1 MNTYINNTNY
11 NRYILEPKQRPTQTR
26 LFSLI
31 APIPVDNN
39 NSSSLFNFD
48 GYIKIILKLS

>member
-11 NRYILEPKQRPTQTR
+11 NSYIFEPKQRTKQTR